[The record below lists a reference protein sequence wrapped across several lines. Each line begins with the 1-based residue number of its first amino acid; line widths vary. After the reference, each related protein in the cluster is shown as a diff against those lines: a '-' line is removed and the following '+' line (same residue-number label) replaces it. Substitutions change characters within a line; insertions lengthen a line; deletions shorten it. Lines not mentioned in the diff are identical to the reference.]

1 MEIQPTVEE
10 FEEEYVLSINGK
22 SVGIQVLSNTETC
35 IVVHRDQVTS
45 LTRVLEI
52 YPTGYEF
59 FENKF
64 TVQDLMEESYKNPIY
79 PISERPTLEQLF
91 ERRNI
96 LLTREIVNEEF
107 FKWKDEYRDDI
118 EKLVLLKVL
127 HIIYLDL
134 VREEGKG
141 LKMYSAYKNFRYGVI
156 RNYPYVLDRYF
167 KKNYAVK
174 T

>member
-1 MEIQPTVEE
+1 
-10 FEEEYVLSINGK
+10 
-22 SVGIQVLSNTETC
+22 
-35 IVVHRDQVTS
+35 VTS
-45 LTRVLEI
+45 LHRVLDI

-79 PISERPTLEQLF
+79 LTGERLTLLQVF
-91 ERRNI
+91 ERRSI
-96 LLTREIVNEEF
+96 LLTRESINEEF
-107 FKWKDEYRDDI
+107 SKWKDEYKDDM

-134 VREEGKG
+134 VREEEKV
-141 LKMYSAYKNFRYGVI
+141 LQMYSVYKNFRYGVI
-156 RNYPYVLDRYF
+156 RNYPYILDQYF
-167 KKNYAVK
+167 KKNFPVK